1 MMMREFT
8 MEDYQKEEDSKQN
21 TSKILDRLKSQKE
34 QDEDRCIR
42 CMKPNC
48 NGCRFYREE
57 D

>member
-1 MMMREFT
+1 MMREFT

-21 TSKILDRLKSQKE
+21 TSKMLDRLKSQKE